1 MRLNKN
7 YPLYQEDIDNVLS
20 ISGIDSLR
28 GKSFLITGAT
38 GLIGVHL
45 IDALMRLGGVS
56 VFAVGRD
63 KQKAVNRLGEY
74 YDHPLFHRLYYPSG
88 QQYSPSGVFE
98 ISDRDYPD

>member
-7 YPLYQEDIDNVLS
+7 HPLYQENIDNILS

-28 GKSFLITGAT
+28 GKSILVTGAT

-63 KQKAVNRLGEY
+63 RQKAADRLGEY
-74 YDHPLFHRLYYPSG
+74 FDHPLFHFIE
-88 QQYSPSGVFE
+88 QDDVSPFLHH
-98 ISDRDYPD
+98 